1 MEELKIVIEKKNK
14 GIKCDI
20 NGKNIDN
27 DIVAI
32 ILLKSFINFCK
43 ATDLD
48 IEDLLDKLSKD

>member
-20 NGKNIDN
+20 SGKNMDN
-27 DIVAI
+27 DIVAS
-32 ILLKSFINFCK
+32 ILLKSFLNFCK

-48 IEDLLDKLSKD
+48 VEDLLDNLSKD